1 MPNNKEQI
9 LQKLIWDYSYST
21 DELNKLLTGEINQ
34 LGHLTKRT
42 LFVRAMESLSW
53 FSVLELFGAKEVLR
67 FLNEGTINEIRSRAL
82 RKRYEFTKT
91 RLHQIISTTG

>member
-1 MPNNKEQI
+1 MPTTKEHL

-21 DELNKLLTGEINQ
+21 DELNKLLTGEIKQ

-67 FLNEGTINEIRSRAL
+67 FLNEDTIKEIRSSSL
-82 RKRYEFTKT
+82 KKRYEFTKT
-91 RLHQIISTTG
+91 RLQQIISTTG